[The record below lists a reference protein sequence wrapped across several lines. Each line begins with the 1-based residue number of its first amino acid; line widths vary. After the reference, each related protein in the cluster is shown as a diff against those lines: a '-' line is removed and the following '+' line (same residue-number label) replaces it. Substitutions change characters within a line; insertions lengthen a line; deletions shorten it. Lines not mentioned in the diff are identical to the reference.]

1 MKLCLCG
8 NWRMLIMIREFNSLE
23 EIEEYY
29 DKETNTY
36 IFKEYGEHIDLV
48 IFNFN
53 LNVDA
58 NIEVWNI
65 NAWNIDCLN
74 INADNINA
82 YYIKARDITASN
94 IKTYNLNAWH
104 INCLDINAW
113 DIVASDINAGD
124 IVAHDIYTLSVNAN
138 NINAINIKAND
149 ISYYAICVAYN
160 NIKCKSITGK
170 RENHKHFVL
179 DGVLEIEEDE

>member
-1 MKLCLCG
+1 
-8 NWRMLIMIREFNSLE
+8 MIRELNSLE

-58 NIEVWNI
+58 NIEAYNINACDILARDINAYNIKADNIYANNINANHIKAHDIYALDIKVKNIITNDIAAGDI
-65 NAWNIDCLN
+65 NAWNIDACN
-74 INADNINA
+74 
-82 YYIKARDITASN
+82 
-94 IKTYNLNAWH
+94 
-104 INCLDINAW
+104 
-113 DIVASDINAGD
+113 
-124 IVAHDIYTLSVNAN
+124 
-138 NINAINIKAND
+138 
-149 ISYYAICVAYN
+149 ISYWAVCFAYN
-160 NIKCKSITGK
+160 SIKCKSITSK

-179 DGVLEIEEDE
+179 DGELVVEEDE

>member
-1 MKLCLCG
+1 M
-8 NWRMLIMIREFNSLE
+8 MIKEFNSLE

-58 NIEVWNI
+58 NIEAYNINACDILARDINAYNIKADDIYANNINANHIKAHNIYALDIKVKNIIANDIAAGDI
-65 NAWNIDCLN
+65 NAWNIDAC
-74 INADNINA
+74 
-82 YYIKARDITASN
+82 
-94 IKTYNLNAWH
+94 
-104 INCLDINAW
+104 
-113 DIVASDINAGD
+113 
-124 IVAHDIYTLSVNAN
+124 
-138 NINAINIKAND
+138 D
-149 ISYYAICVAYN
+149 ISYWAVCFAYN
-160 NIKCKSITGK
+160 SIKCKSITSK

-179 DGVLEIEEDE
+179 DGELVVEEDE